1 MLICPCFLIRAQERE
16 CWCVSAHRDRG
27 LIKVDRVMLHAAR
40 DLTTHRSGRPDEQR
54 DRCFSLHCSRE
65 TTRAEHSPSKSRR
78 IYHLTVRI
86 PPVGQEIPLPPLF
99 LSARRNGIDT
109 QRRIDSSHGQMSS
122 TVFCSRV
129 VMIRDEN
136 ANLRYV
142 LRSQSTGARPRPRP
156 GDVFFRIDVK
166 EIASDKI
173 LMSIPFCHE
182 KKFGFLLLAIK
193 IFKIT

>member
-1 MLICPCFLIRAQERE
+1 MSNAIAVSHCTAPVRQRE
-16 CWCVSAHRDRG
+16 QSTLRPKAVEYITSPYVS
-27 LIKVDRVMLHAAR
+27 
-40 DLTTHRSGRPDEQR
+40 
-54 DRCFSLHCSRE
+54 
-65 TTRAEHSPSKSRR
+65 
-78 IYHLTVRI
+78 
-86 PPVGQEIPLPPLF
+86 PPLDKKSHYLPFF

-156 GDVFFRIDVK
+156 GDVFFHIDVK